1 MSQQNKTTLQTNINS
16 QLADNTSGNIS
27 AADVRDNLINI
38 TDSLLFNSGS
48 QSINGSLTVTSFTG
62 SLQGTATT
70 ASYVQTAQTALFVQN
85 AQTASYVLNAVSA
98 SFATTTSYA
107 LTASYVQNAQT
118 SSFVNLL
125 TQTVTIN
132 GLLIQTGSHAQGTST
147 TATGESSHAEGQLTT
162 ATGQNSHA
170 EGWGTITNGFASHA
184 EGQSAIASGQ
194 GSHAEGNQTTA
205 NGAFSH
211 AEGNNTNS
219 KGTYSHAE
227 GFGTIASGSYQHV
240 QGQYNTQGDSTSL
253 MIIGNGTTSSRKDAF
268 KVRMSGSIVL
278 PTTQSSSPSWTGT
291 DGEMIFATVTGN
303 HIFYVWM
310 AGAWR
315 SGSLA

>member
-1 MSQQNKTTLQTNINS
+1 MPQQNKTTLQTNINS

-132 GLLIQTGSHAQGTST
+132 GLLIQTGSHAQGVGTFATGQYSHAEGNSTTST
-147 TATGESSHAEGQLTT
+147 GNFSHAEGDNAKSTGQYSHAEGNNTNAAGVSSHAEGYYT
-162 ATGQNSHA
+162 S
-170 EGWGTITNGFASHA
+170 
-184 EGQSAIASGQ
+184 ASG
-194 GSHAEGNQTTA
+194 NY
-205 NGAFSH
+205 SH

-303 HIFYVWM
+303 HRFYVWM

>member
-132 GLLIQTGSHAQGTST
+132 GLLIQTGSHAQGVGTFATGQYSHAEGNSTTST
-147 TATGESSHAEGQLTT
+147 GNFSHAEGDNAKSTGQYSHAEGNNTNAAGVSSHAEGYYT
-162 ATGQNSHA
+162 S
-170 EGWGTITNGFASHA
+170 
-184 EGQSAIASGQ
+184 ASG
-194 GSHAEGNQTTA
+194 NY
-205 NGAFSH
+205 SH

-303 HIFYVWM
+303 HRFYVWM